1 MIPSEETETVRTDAF
16 HVTAASLMTVILT
29 EGFRTDRRGVLGT
42 GAYFDL
48 GNTTTGLAPARQRYP
63 DQPLVVFRCA
73 VAVGRILDFDYDETR
88 AQFRRFQRRLSQHLG
103 RDAMLRLGHG
113 GHVDLFLEALAE
125 AGEMYHTMRRTFAT
139 DGQPRIVVRDAS
151 RVQVLEVHD
160 VQGGSLLWRPPNL
173 S

>member
-1 MIPSEETETVRTDAF
+1 MIPSEETDTVRTDAF

-73 VAVGRILDFDYDETR
+73 VAVRQILDFDYDETR
-88 AQFRRFQRRLSQHLG
+88 NSF
-103 RDAMLRLGHG
+103 DAFN
-113 GHVDLFLEALAE
+113 VA
-125 AGEMYHTMRRTFAT
+125 
-139 DGQPRIVVRDAS
+139 
-151 RVQVLEVHD
+151 
-160 VQGGSLLWRPPNL
+160 
-173 S
+173 